1 MQVLVKK
8 NCLSRNKVL
17 CVIKVFHD
25 ATQIERLRHKTT
37 TRRRL
42 TPPPLFTVN
51 NKQTFG
57 LGDKVCCQSTVS
69 LITDISAQ
77 KDMIFAWF
85 LFTPD
90 SILLGLICS
99 QPLFTG
105 SSPYSGFRGRHL
117 GVFRTSDVHFPFF
130 VVCFVWSVIC
140 LHAWI
145 M

>member
-1 MQVLVKK
+1 MK
-8 NCLSRNKVL
+8 
-17 CVIKVFHD
+17 IFHD

-69 LITDISAQ
+69 LITDVSAQ
-77 KDMIFAWF
+77 TDMIFACF

-90 SILLGLICS
+90 SISLGLICS

-117 GVFRTSDVHFPFF
+117 GVIRTSDVHFFCFF
-130 VVCFVWSVIC
+130 LLFFVWSVIC
-140 LHAWI
+140 PYSWI